1 MQELIHNKVKTIA
14 ELIDTFNQAQKRY
27 AERSY
32 QFEEQFA
39 LFLNKLSGYFG
50 SRGESARE
58 SEVLRIINMLQAVK
72 RGFDPSKMERL
83 RSGKRELLWGYFYV
97 AIENVNMLLQEI
109 YHKETAKLEEG
120 DEILSNLILNLVQQE
135 FLTNDMLR
143 ELDSISRIELF
154 WNTLLTRNGTL
165 SVINRKL
172 HLSMITEDIYLL
184 LEKIISRI
192 NTQ

>member
-97 AIENVNMLLQEI
+97 AIENVNVLLQEI

>member
-32 QFEEQFA
+32 QFEEHFA

-97 AIENVNMLLQEI
+97 AIENVNVLLQEI

-143 ELDSISRIELF
+143 ELDSISRIEVF

-184 LEKIISRI
+184 IEQIVSRI
-192 NTQ
+192 TSQ